1 MPEITLGERLKA
13 ERERLGYTQPQFA
26 ELVGASKRTQVGW
39 EQGRSAPDAN
49 ALAIWVEEGLD
60 AGYVLTGE
68 RTPMPTVRGMPP
80 DEQMLLD
87 SYRALSSAKK
97 RVVLAELI
105 LGTAG
110 KKSGKTADAIGVVVT
125 GDGNRAA
132 GNDYH
137 EK

>member
-1 MPEITLGERLKA
+1 
-13 ERERLGYTQPQFA
+13 
-26 ELVGASKRTQVGW
+26 
-39 EQGRSAPDAN
+39 
-49 ALAIWVEEGLD
+49 
-60 AGYVLTGE
+60 
-68 RTPMPTVRGMPP
+68 MPTVRGMPP